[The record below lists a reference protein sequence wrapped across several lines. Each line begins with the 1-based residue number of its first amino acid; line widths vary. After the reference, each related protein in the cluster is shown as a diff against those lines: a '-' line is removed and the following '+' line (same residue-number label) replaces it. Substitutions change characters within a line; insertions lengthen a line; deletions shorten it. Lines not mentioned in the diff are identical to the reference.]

1 MLPRNAFAEAET
13 RAEACDVFLLVGTSG
28 VVYPAAGLPHIAR
41 GSGATIVE
49 INPQE
54 TDLSDACD
62 ITVRATAA
70 TALPEIV
77 SALH

>member
-1 MLPRNAFAEAET
+1 
-13 RAEACDVFLLVGTSG
+13 SG

-41 GSGATIVE
+41 GAGATIIE

-77 SALH
+77 SALR